1 MQSLV
6 DKVAVVTGST
16 KGIGFSISKE
26 FAENN
31 HMTIVVSS
39 RSKQTAEKVV
49 EQSKD
54 KAFAADIDIID
65 RFSVN
70 KYLQQYCLTMNE
82 LLLC

>member
-1 MQSLV
+1 
-6 DKVAVVTGST
+6 
-16 KGIGFSISKE
+16 
-26 FAENN
+26 
-31 HMTIVVSS
+31 MTIVVSS

-49 EQSKD
+49 EQSKG

-70 KYLQQYCLTMNE
+70 KYLQQYCLAMNE

>member
-1 MQSLV
+1 V
-6 DKVAVVTGST
+6 PNGVV
-16 KGIGFSISKE
+16 SILKE

-39 RSKQTAEKVV
+39 RSKQTAEKAV
-49 EQSKD
+49 EQSKG

>member
-1 MQSLV
+1 V
-6 DKVAVVTGST
+6 PNGVV
-16 KGIGFSISKE
+16 SILKE

-49 EQSKD
+49 EQSKG
-54 KAFAADIDIID
+54 KAFAADID